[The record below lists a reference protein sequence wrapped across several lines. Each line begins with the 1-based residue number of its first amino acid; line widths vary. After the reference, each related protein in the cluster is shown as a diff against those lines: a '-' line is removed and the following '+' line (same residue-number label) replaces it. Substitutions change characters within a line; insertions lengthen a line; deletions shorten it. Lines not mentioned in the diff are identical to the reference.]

1 MTVYLALLRFE
12 VVRRNILEWIRTFQ
26 YKNQKPSPFTYLKTG
41 TNSERKLK
49 WNEFQILTLAIF
61 SHSKLLN
68 DKFEVFSTLSS
79 MHYAVQIKLQTL
91 EQEVKFIDTTYFSCE
106 TTYIHRKMSD

>member
-1 MTVYLALLRFE
+1 MEPRAQHSISNFNFLV
-12 VVRRNILEWIRTFQ
+12 
-26 YKNQKPSPFTYLKTG
+26 
-41 TNSERKLK
+41 
-49 WNEFQILTLAIF
+49 IF

-106 TTYIHRKMSD
+106 TTY

>member
-1 MTVYLALLRFE
+1 MEPRGLHSISNVNFL
-12 VVRRNILEWIRTFQ
+12 V
-26 YKNQKPSPFTYLKTG
+26 
-41 TNSERKLK
+41 
-49 WNEFQILTLAIF
+49 IF

-68 DKFEVFSTLSS
+68 DKFEVFSTLS

-106 TTYIHRKMSD
+106 TTY